1 MSNTQHKEMPIWF
14 DGKKINEILF
24 CESFRKEHPMICVNG
39 KFFTV
44 DGAIEDE
51 QELAREIFDA
61 IKFFVTEKVSATV
74 KSTTRI
80 YNRTIVALLKED
92 RKALKELSAEASEMY
107 EENRRLKYSIAS
119 TLRGTYGSDLN
130 LSLYYVQILDY
141 LNEMTKSLVHITRP
155 SFQHIDNN
163 HTGLSQVQTETLMSI
178 NADVNEIYS
187 RIIYMFTS
195 NDFSTIDEVLTMRD
209 NLFERLAQATK
220 DELGRINAGES
231 NSRAGMLFL
240 GIISETKT
248 MVLQSRNLLKS
259 RRYFIE
265 QEGTVIRQKR
275 IYE

>member
-1 MSNTQHKEMPIWF
+1 M
-14 DGKKINEILF
+14 
-24 CESFRKEHPMICVNG
+24 
-39 KFFTV
+39 
-44 DGAIEDE
+44 
-51 QELAREIFDA
+51 
-61 IKFFVTEKVSATV
+61 
-74 KSTTRI
+74 
-80 YNRTIVALLKED
+80 
-92 RKALKELSAEASEMY
+92 
-107 EENRRLKYSIAS
+107 KYSITS
-119 TLRGTYGSDLN
+119 TLRSTYGSDLN

-141 LNEMTKSLVHITRP
+141 LNEMTKALVHITRP
-155 SFQHIDNN
+155 SFEHIDNN
-163 HTGLSQVQTETLMSI
+163 HTGLSHLQSDNLMSI

-209 NLFERLAQATK
+209 NLFERLAQSTK
-220 DELGRINAGES
+220 EELARITKGES

-265 QEGTVIRQKR
+265 QEGKVIRQKR